1 MNKSILTVHASLRL
15 LGCAL
20 ALALT
25 PCCMTPNHL
34 QRLLAL
40 PDYED
45 AMRCAPVF
53 TTEAMKTIADLESR

>member
-1 MNKSILTVHASLRL
+1 
-15 LGCAL
+15 
-20 ALALT
+20 
-25 PCCMTPNHL
+25 MTPNHL